1 MRAALCLLSPL
12 AVKDSGVGGSLVF
25 GGGGFCLWGKK
36 KKKKKKKK
44 KNRDTTFTSLNKAAP
59 PSTRKRK
66 IHEQQREI
74 HLEVIQKTRTLA
86 RHVASPEAA
95 GACGSFSRRRKGK
108 AKSGGV

>member
-1 MRAALCLLSPL
+1 VSEGL
-12 AVKDSGVGGSLVF
+12 
-25 GGGGFCLWGKK
+25 K